1 MGFNAIAG
9 RVRHQAGQMLRTARH
24 VGSMVD
30 RHVHSAAHP
39 YRHVQP
45 ALRAMN
51 IDTSEV
57 DMKLKGGYDLYTQ
70 YSSMLNYGVDV
81 VDGIAKNLRGGSFK
95 YQ

>member
-1 MGFNAIAG
+1 MRFNAIAG

-24 VGSMVD
+24 VGYQLD
-30 RHVHSAAHP
+30 RGIHSAAHL

-45 ALRAMN
+45 ALRAAG

-57 DMKLKGGYDLYTQ
+57 DMKLKGGYDLYSQ
-70 YSSMLNYGVDV
+70 YSSMLNDGVEV